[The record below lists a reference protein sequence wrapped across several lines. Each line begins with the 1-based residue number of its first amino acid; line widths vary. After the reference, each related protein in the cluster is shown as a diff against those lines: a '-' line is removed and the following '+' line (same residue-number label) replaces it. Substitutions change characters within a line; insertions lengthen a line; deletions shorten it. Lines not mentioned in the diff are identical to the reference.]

1 MLRREFGRLL
11 PEGFSLQRQA
21 HDHVLRE
28 EERERRAFEN
38 MAGYV
43 LQNPERAGLVDR
55 WEEYQFSG
63 SIVAGYPS
71 LDPRREKFWESFWL
85 AFAASAAR

>member
-1 MLRREFGRLL
+1 
-11 PEGFSLQRQA
+11 
-21 HDHVLRE
+21 
-28 EERERRAFEN
+28 

-43 LQNPERAGLVDR
+43 LANPARAGLVER
-55 WEEYQFSG
+55 WEDYAFSG

-85 AFAASAAR
+85 AFGVSASR

>member
-1 MLRREFGRLL
+1 
-11 PEGFSLQRQA
+11 
-21 HDHVLRE
+21 
-28 EERERRAFEN
+28 